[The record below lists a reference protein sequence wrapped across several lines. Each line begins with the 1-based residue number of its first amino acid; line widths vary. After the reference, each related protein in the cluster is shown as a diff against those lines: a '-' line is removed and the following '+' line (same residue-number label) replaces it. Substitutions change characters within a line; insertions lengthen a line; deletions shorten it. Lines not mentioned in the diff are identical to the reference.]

1 MFLSH
6 PSLGS
11 FVTAAP
17 RKLLQRPMIFFGS
30 DPHGSGGFS
39 HRAQSH
45 CHVEKA
51 KHSTAPLPGEGRRA
65 KELRMQ
71 PEYAFKGWA

>member
-6 PSLGS
+6 PSLGT

-17 RKLLQRPMIFFGS
+17 RKLLRRPMIFFGS
-30 DPHGSGGFS
+30 DLHGLGGFS

-51 KHSTAPLPGEGRRA
+51 KHSTAPLPGERQGA
-65 KELRMQ
+65 KELRM
-71 PEYAFKGWA
+71 